1 MVCCEALVAS
11 PFLSFLLFFFA
22 NVSLL
27 VRLRFV
33 GRGDQVIGRALRE
46 MSRCKA
52 VIVVVAQIA
61 GLIGASGIGDNRM
74 ESRGGPLREYRMCSP
89 AQCGTLA
96 RLLKFPF
103 VFSLPCAVCP
113 VVGDPLLLCWYTV
126 VPWLR
131 R

>member
-1 MVCCEALVAS
+1 MWALVAS
-11 PFLSFLLFFFA
+11 LFLSFLLFFFA
-22 NVSLL
+22 DVSLL

-33 GRGDQVIGRALRE
+33 GRGDQVIGRALKE

-52 VIVVVAQIA
+52 AGVVIVQIV
-61 GLIGASGIGDNRM
+61 GLIDVFGIGDNRI
-74 ESRGGPLREYRMCSP
+74 ESRGGPLRERRMCSP

-103 VFSLPCAVCP
+103 VFSLPYAVCP